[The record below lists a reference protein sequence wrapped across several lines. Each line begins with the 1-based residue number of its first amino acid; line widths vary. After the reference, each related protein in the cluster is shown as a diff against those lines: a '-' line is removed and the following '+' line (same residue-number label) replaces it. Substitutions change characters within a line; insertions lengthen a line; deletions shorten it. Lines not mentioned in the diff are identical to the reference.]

1 MVNIVFEN
9 SEFLWF
15 LIVLVWIIITHL
27 FVSSKVKRKAFT
39 FANFE
44 ALKKVVRPE
53 EKNIQTNKIS
63 LYIDIL
69 LIRSFALT
77 FLILALA
84 NPTLWYE
91 GEASELDYVIAID
104 SSSSMLAD
112 DLSPNRFEVAKTQ
125 ANNFITMAS
134 NVNSK
139 LGIVSFAGSPLI
151 VSLLS
156 DDYEKLKAQV
166 TSMQILNIP
175 GTDIGQAIITSVN
188 MLKPNENPGAII
200 LITDGRSTVGVDISE
215 AINYALNNNIII
227 HTIGIGREE
236 GGRFIQDAFTR
247 LDEEQLKLIA
257 DSTGGRFFR
266 AESGE
271 DLGNSLREIIQIKEA
286 QIPVDLSLIFLIIS
300 LILITIEWGIL
311 NTMRRIIP

>member
-69 LIRSFALT
+69 LIRSFALI

-156 DDYEKLKAQV
+156 DDYEKLKPQV

-200 LITDGRSTVGVDISE
+200 LITDGQSTVGVDISE

-227 HTIGIGREE
+227 HTIGIGTEE